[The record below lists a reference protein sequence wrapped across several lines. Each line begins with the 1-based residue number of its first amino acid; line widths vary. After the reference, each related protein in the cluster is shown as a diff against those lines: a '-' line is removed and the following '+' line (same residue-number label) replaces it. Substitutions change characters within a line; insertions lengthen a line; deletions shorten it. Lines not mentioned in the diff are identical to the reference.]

1 MSESSNEKTGFRV
14 DGESLRILAHPLR
27 SRLLASLRIDGP
39 ATATDLAVAM
49 ESNTGVTSYHLR
61 KLESVGLIE
70 DRGEGAGKRRLW
82 RAATDSHQ
90 FTPGDFEGDATA
102 EADLNWLRRHYSRGL
117 AERYEAWLD
126 VERSWPT
133 EWRNIA
139 GLDDDIVTVTA
150 EQAEAMSAE
159 IDVVVA
165 RYRVAG
171 QGDPQARRLS
181 ISKVIYPLHLDQQP
195 VADKP

>member
-1 MSESSNEKTGFRV
+1 MSEFSKERTGFRV

-27 SRLLASLRIDGP
+27 SRLLSALRIHGP
-39 ATATDLAVAM
+39 ATATDLAAALD
-49 ESNTGVTSYHLR
+49 SNTGATSYHLR
-61 KLESVGLIE
+61 KLESVGLVE
-70 DRGEGAGKRRLW
+70 DRGDGTGKRRVW

-126 VERSWPT
+126 AERTWPMV
-133 EWRNIA
+133 WRNIA
-139 GLDDDIVTVTA
+139 GLDDDVVTVTA

-159 IDVVVA
+159 IDDVVA
-165 RYRVAG
+165 RYRSAG
-171 QGDPQARRLS
+171 QGDSQARRLS

-195 VADKP
+195 GADQQ